1 MHPGHAERQNA
12 LRTDGKLSIQRP
24 VQPAVATYNEYRN
37 RAPRVL
43 RQLRTNY
50 NDDINIEWNICVMY
64 EEGACPWIRSKKRS
78 GAVAL
83 KYTHC

>member
-1 MHPGHAERQNA
+1 MHSIHRPALQKVHIRQEPYSAAVPKEFGIMHPGHAERQNA

-50 NDDINIEWNICVMY
+50 
-64 EEGACPWIRSKKRS
+64 
-78 GAVAL
+78 
-83 KYTHC
+83 

>member
-50 NDDINIEWNICVMY
+50 
-64 EEGACPWIRSKKRS
+64 
-78 GAVAL
+78 
-83 KYTHC
+83 